1 LKCSSR
7 LAAGNADRQ
16 FVVMSRILAA
26 IFYSVALI
34 SASSAAHGG
43 QPREALEARLSSDRL
58 GRIESGIYQAGDHI
72 SFALDS
78 NGANYLLSFDGAPEI
93 FVLHPDSASMGGRI
107 LKYDTGETALQVS
120 GWGALTLYTD
130 AEPGGLPAM
139 RTGDFLTPTAPEILL
154 DEIQNAA
161 REDAS
166 ELGAQDHLIVAFHA
180 DWAALASNGQAR
192 GIALDAMENVARGIE
207 RFCRSTH
214 GHAAFARR
222 VAAVTLATAGRPT
235 VTLVGKNLFVTF
247 NPDLGYEG
255 RASSRSIAFAL
266 GMLLSAPKNQS

>member
-1 LKCSSR
+1 MLR
-7 LAAGNADRQ
+7 
-16 FVVMSRILAA
+16 
-26 IFYSVALI
+26 I
-34 SASSAAHGG
+34 SAALFCGAALMSAFSTAHGG
-43 QPREALEARLSSDRL
+43 QPRESLEARLSSDRL

-78 NGANYLLSFDGAPEI
+78 NGANYLLSFDSAPEI

-139 RTGDFLTPTAPEILL
+139 RTGDFIAPATPAVSL
-154 DEIQNAA
+154 DEIQGAA

-166 ELGAQDHLIVAFHA
+166 QLGAQDHLSIAFHA

-192 GIALDAMENVARGIE
+192 GIALDTMENIARGIE
-207 RFCRSTH
+207 RFCRSGH
-214 GHAAFARR
+214 GHEAFARR
-222 VAAVTLATAGRPT
+222 VTAVTLAMAGRST
-235 VTLVGKNLFVTF
+235 VTLEGKNLFVTF